1 MAEQVL
7 ALIAKVKDEI
17 HESIFGRLNL
27 TDKEIGDRIHF
38 LGDLKQLLKRL
49 K

>member
-1 MAEQVL
+1 MAEQVM
-7 ALIAKVKDEI
+7 ALIEKVMHEI
-17 HESIFGRLNL
+17 HEAAFGRLNL
-27 TDKEIGDRIHF
+27 TDKQIGDRIHF